1 MFIGEYDH
9 NLDAKGR
16 VAIPAKFRNRLSG
29 GAVVTRGLD
38 RCLFVFTREDW
49 EALAVKIAA
58 LPMTSANAR
67 AFSRLMLSGASEC
80 EIDSQG
86 RILVPDYLRK
96 YAGLQKETVLAGLYN
111 RVEIW
116 DAAAWSGYKSK
127 TESESEEIAER
138 MSELGI

>member
-1 MFIGEYDH
+1 MFIGEYNH

-16 VAIPAKFRNRLSG
+16 IAIPAKFRNRLSS

-49 EALAVKIAA
+49 NILAEKLAA
-58 LPMTSANAR
+58 LPMTAANAR
-67 AFSRLMLSGASEC
+67 AFSRLMLSGATEC
-80 EIDSQG
+80 EVDSQG
-86 RILVPDYLRK
+86 RILIPDYLRK
-96 YAGLQKETVLAGLYN
+96 FARLEKESVLTGLYN
-111 RVEIW
+111 RIEIW
-116 DAAAWSGYKSK
+116 DAAAWSDYRSK

>member
-16 VAIPAKFRNRLSG
+16 VAIPAKFRNRLSA

-38 RCLFVFTREDW
+38 RCLFVFTRDDW

-86 RILVPDYLRK
+86 RILIPDYLRK
-96 YAGLQKETVLAGLYN
+96 FAGLEKEAVLAGLYN
-111 RVEIW
+111 RIEIW
-116 DAAAWSGYKSK
+116 DAAVWNGYKSK